1 MLSLNQIARY
11 NKLAEQCLIHHDRE
25 SIIVP
30 LNAMTVESLR
40 CRSLQPVSHVTETY
54 VRWILAL
61 PLHINH
67 NDSLTLAKSIA
78 IMCVNNQA
86 QLSAQQRTIKAN

>member
-30 LNAMTVESLR
+30 LNAMTAESTR

-54 VRWILAL
+54 IRWILAL
-61 PLHINH
+61 PIHLNY
-67 NDSLTLAKSIA
+67 NDAMTLAKSIA
-78 IMCVNNQA
+78 VLCAHHQP